1 MTRAMRE
8 KLNVGKRP
16 HYSTSNVRVKMP
28 EGLLLQGKFGAKE
41 SVAAIFDWMTGCL
54 ASPGLTYNLVGLGK
68 VSAQKLPFMSS
79 LNSEGMG
86 PHLAQ
91 QGTVAL

>member
-1 MTRAMRE
+1 
-8 KLNVGKRP
+8 
-16 HYSTSNVRVKMP
+16 MP